1 MDFFFNDITSV
12 IENIGRNPKLDVS
25 VSLNFLTGKFLQ
37 WMMELINSIMGRHMN
52 MCWNSREYFPLLT
65 VLCV

>member
-37 WMMELINSIMGRHMN
+37 
-52 MCWNSREYFPLLT
+52 
-65 VLCV
+65 